1 MSGFSSLGSYLDARV
16 DHNKSTGTKR
26 GAGIWPWC
34 KKRSVV
40 WAELACP
47 KVHGGTSE
55 RRRLPHGES

>member
-1 MSGFSSLGSYLDARV
+1 MPLGTYLDAWV
-16 DHNKSTGTKR
+16 DYNKSTGTER
-26 GAGIWPWC
+26 GAGIGPWC

-55 RRRLPHGES
+55 SRRLPLGES